1 MKAHRLAAVMVL
13 GLSLCGCDPFGLSG
27 PAGGGTSGDHHVASL
42 VAAKGT
48 PTKVD
53 WFYSLNLDCTEQPG
67 VSGRVAAQPQHGSLT
82 VEHKKD
88 YPKFE
93 ADDPHSRCNSKLV
106 PAWVITYVPATDYVG
121 SDQFSYDETF
131 ATGQTFH
138 VDVNA
143 NVQ

>member
-27 PAGGGTSGDHHVASL
+27 PAGGGTAGDHQVASL
-42 VAAKGT
+42 DAAKGT
-48 PTKVD
+48 PPKVA
-53 WFYSLNLDCTEQPG
+53 WLHSLKLECTEHPG

-93 ADDPHSRCNSKLV
+93 ADDPHSR
-106 PAWVITYVPATDYVG
+106 
-121 SDQFSYDETF
+121 
-131 ATGQTFH
+131 
-138 VDVNA
+138 
-143 NVQ
+143 